1 MNAEAHNP
9 ISLSPEYELL
19 QRELTQARAELEEFT
34 YSVSHDLRASLRH
47 VTAYVQIIQEDL
59 AGQVNAEI
67 MGHLG
72 TVSTAAQTMS
82 RQIDALGALSRLG
95 RVEMQ
100 LAPINLNDLVTEV
113 MDDMAPAPQA
123 GPLAWHVAADVPMLL
138 GDATLIHQ
146 VLTEL
151 LSNAIKFSKQ
161 GSQATVGLSWTLS
174 DHGRCVVTVSD
185 NGVGFNP
192 QYKSKLFHAFQR
204 LHSSRDFEGMGMGM
218 GLAKCRKI
226 IERHGGEVWAEGKV
240 DGGCLVSFTLPLA
253 SAQR

>member
-1 MNAEAHNP
+1 MNADP
-9 ISLSPEYELL
+9 DDPTPSSPGCEQL
-19 QRELTQARAELEEFT
+19 QRELTQVRAELEEFT

-67 MGHLG
+67 MGHLN
-72 TVSTAAQTMS
+72 TVSTAAQGMS

-100 LAPINLNDLVTEV
+100 LAPVNLNDLVNEV
-113 MDDMAPAPQA
+113 MDDMAPAPDGA
-123 GPLAWHVAADVPMLL
+123 PLAWHVAADVPMLW
-138 GDATLIHQ
+138 GDAALIQQ

-151 LSNAIKFSKQ
+151 LSNAIKFSQ
-161 GSQATVGLSWTLS
+161 SGSQATVGLSWALN
-174 DHGRCVVTVSD
+174 DQGHCVLTMSD

-204 LHSSRDFEGMGMGM
+204 LHSSRAFEGMGMG
-218 GLAKCRKI
+218 LARCRKI
-226 IERHGGEVWAEGKV
+226 IERQGGAIWADGAV
-240 DGGCLVSFTLPLA
+240 NGGCRVSFTLPLA
-253 SAQR
+253 SSHR